1 MIKKTIIFVLILFLS
16 ACKMPDNNKKNLSKQ
31 VIAKGPVTE
40 KVNLKDFSNVIYI
53 SSEAEEK
60 GNGTIDKPFSSIV
73 EALKA
78 TDGKSKTA
86 ILVAQGIYEESR
98 LEVKAKT
105 EIFGGYCLKFKE
117 RDIEKH
123 TTTISGLKKNRIM
136 TLADNTRID
145 GFTLMQGQ
153 VRGKGGAIFTMAKN
167 VTVSNNVLSG
177 NKTLKPVPWNPKF
190 WHETANDGG
199 AVYCRS
205 GAEITIVNNFFAN
218 NVTENGRGGA
228 IAADDKCYLKIDN
241 NVFFNNT
248 AGLDDTMRSSD
259 GGAISIFKWSNAD
272 IENNIILSNTALTHN
287 DAGGIWVALW
297 SSANIKNNILVD
309 NEAGDDAGAIFVGGQ
324 EHRYDAPLDPIPPK
338 DKFFVSIVG
347 NTIIGNRNSSMNSGA
362 MRFTMESRGE
372 FIDNISVQNNGIYFQ
387 RSEALIA
394 GNTILDNFLL
404 IETKEGLNSCI
415 VKDNIIW
422 GDYTQKV
429 DAAVVDNNM
438 KYPPVDSK
446 NYSKVPKF
454 RKNVL
459 HFNLTSANYFP
470 KKYYTKLTL
479 LKKRLTEG
487 ELVDRVI
494 KVGEKWSVVKAND
507 RNSIEL
513 WGNFAGEISLTV
525 LPTYK
530 VIN

>member
-1 MIKKTIIFVLILFLS
+1 MFNKIIIFVMILFLS
-16 ACKMPDNNKKNLSKQ
+16 ACKAPDNKKNNLSKQ
-31 VIAKGPVTE
+31 VITKGPITE
-40 KVNLKDFSNVIYI
+40 KVNLDDFSNVIYVTG
-53 SSEAEEK
+53 EAK
-60 GNGTIDKPFSSIV
+60 GKGDGTKDKPFNSIV
-73 EALKA
+73 EALKNA
-78 TDGKSKTA
+78 VGKSKTA

-98 LEVKAKT
+98 LEVKAGT
-105 EIFGGYCLKFKE
+105 EMFGGHCSKFIE

-136 TLADNTRID
+136 TLADDTRID

-153 VRGKGGAIFTMAKN
+153 IRGKGGAIFTTAKN
-167 VTVSNNVLSG
+167 VTVSNNVISG
-177 NKTLKPVPWNPKF
+177 NKTLRPVPWNPKF

-199 AVYCRS
+199 AVYCRD
-205 GAEITIVNNFFAN
+205 GAEITIVNNIFTK

-228 IAADDKCYLKIDN
+228 IAADDKCYLKITD
-241 NVFFNNT
+241 NVFFNNI
-248 AGLDDTMRSSD
+248 AGTEDPMRSSD
-259 GGAISIFKWSNAD
+259 GGAISIFRWSNAD
-272 IENNIILSNTALTHN
+272 IENNLILSNTALTHN

-309 NEAGDDAGAIFVGGQ
+309 SEAGDDAGAIFVGGQ

-338 DKFFVSIVG
+338 DKFFVSISG

-387 RSEALIA
+387 RSEAYIA

-404 IETKEGLNSCI
+404 IETKEGLNPCI

-422 GDYTQKV
+422 GNYTQEI
-429 DAAVVDNNM
+429 DAEVVNNNM
-438 KYPPVDSK
+438 KYPPVESK
-446 NYSKVPKF
+446 NYSKTPKF
-454 RKNVL
+454 SKDVL
-459 HFNLTSANYFP
+459 HLDLASANYFP
-470 KKYYTKLTL
+470 KKSYTKLTL

-487 ELVDRVI
+487 ELVDRVV
-494 KVGEKWSVVKAND
+494 KAGEKWSVVKYND
-507 RNSIEL
+507 SDSIEL
-513 WGNFAGEISLTV
+513 WGNFAGEISVTV